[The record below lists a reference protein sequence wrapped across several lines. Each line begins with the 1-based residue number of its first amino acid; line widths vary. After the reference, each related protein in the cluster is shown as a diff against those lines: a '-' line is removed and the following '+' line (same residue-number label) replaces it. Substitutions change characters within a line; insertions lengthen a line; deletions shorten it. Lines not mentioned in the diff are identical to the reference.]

1 MSHIQPHD
9 IASILRDGKDLTVA
23 TLRADGAPQATV
35 VSYASEGLRV
45 YFGCGLH
52 SQKAMNLA
60 ADDRLS
66 ITITLPY
73 ADWSQIQGLSLF
85 GRARRLEN
93 PDDLAHVG
101 ELFFEKFPEVAQYVA
116 GDEPPAMF
124 EVTPQVISVLDY
136 SKGFGHTELVRVLD
150 AAGEGRIEPL
160 GQPAPA

>member
-1 MSHIQPHD
+1 MSHPQPRD
-9 IASILRDGKDLTVA
+9 IVSILRDGKDLTVA

-35 VSYASEGLRV
+35 VSYASDGLRI
-45 YFGCGLH
+45 YFGCGAH

-66 ITITLPY
+66 MTVTLPY
-73 ADWSQIQGLSLF
+73 VDWSQIRGLSLF
-85 GRARRLEN
+85 GRARRLEDG
-93 PDDLAHVG
+93 DDLARVG
-101 ELFFEKFPEVAQYVA
+101 ALFFAKFPEVAQYVA

-124 EVTPQVISVLDY
+124 EVTPEVISVLDY
-136 SKGFGHTELVRVLD
+136 RQGFGHTDLVRVLD